1 VRSLPSGS
9 INGLLALVL
18 PAVLVKRTSEDPSDT
33 SPYYAFRMF
42 GIRTVVLGADL
53 LLLRGAALERAR
65 KEAVIIHFSDTVC
78 AAIGGMRGDL
88 PPRAARI
95 TVAISGGQHGPG
107 RRGTPVREA
116 GVARRCCPRRAR
128 SVPTSRRCGR
138 CIHRPHP

>member
-1 VRSLPSGS
+1 MPGRPVGTAALRALAA
-9 INGLLALVL
+9 IRLVNGLLALVL

-95 TVAISGGQHGPG
+95 TVAISGVN
-107 RRGTPVREA
+107 TALAV
-116 GVARRCCPRRAR
+116 VARLYAKPE
-128 SVPTSRRCGR
+128 
-138 CIHRPHP
+138 

>member
-1 VRSLPSGS
+1 MVQIREAAVMPGRPVGTAALRALAA
-9 INGLLALVL
+9 IRLVNGLLALVL

-95 TVAISGGQHGPG
+95 TVAISGVN
-107 RRGTPVREA
+107 TALAV
-116 GVARRCCPRRAR
+116 VARLYAKPE
-128 SVPTSRRCGR
+128 
-138 CIHRPHP
+138 